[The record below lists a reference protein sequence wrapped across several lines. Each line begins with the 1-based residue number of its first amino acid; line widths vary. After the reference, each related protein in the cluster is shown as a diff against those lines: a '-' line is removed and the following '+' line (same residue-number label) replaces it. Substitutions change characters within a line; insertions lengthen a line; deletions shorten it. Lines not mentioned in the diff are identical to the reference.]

1 MTTNRIISVR
11 MSGDAQLHGT
21 KGGFVTTKRRTV
33 PLTEVRSILDMLKRD
48 YGFMPNSVDIRQDG
62 VTVSCIPAPE
72 PGALSP
78 KARELSA
85 KEQIDAFFAAK
96 D

>member
-1 MTTNRIISVR
+1 
-11 MSGDAQLHGT
+11 
-21 KGGFVTTKRRTV
+21 
-33 PLTEVRSILDMLKRD
+33 MLKRD

-72 PGALSP
+72 LGALAP
-78 KARELSA
+78 KAKALSA